1 MLVCIDY
8 QYSEVRSY
16 QLITIDNEKMGK
28 HLEMINKTNTIRFPF
43 SKFVDFRYDP
53 QERLIIGVIEN
64 LNLIDPKD

>member
-1 MLVCIDY
+1 M
-8 QYSEVRSY
+8 
-16 QLITIDNEKMGK
+16 ITEDNEKTGK